1 VDRDQIVRLLGERE
15 AAGRAEMLRLE
26 QEAARI
32 AGLIEECRREVE
44 RFAITREVLSGLVT
58 EADWQAWTAADIR
71 PYADVVLDAFGPD
84 RVMFGSDWPV
94 CELAASY
101 AAVVGLARELTAD
114 EGVFGDTARR
124 WYRLH
129 PVE

>member
-1 VDRDQIVRLLGERE
+1 VAVK
-15 AAGRAEMLRLE
+15 
-26 QEAARI
+26 
-32 AGLIEECRREVE
+32 
-44 RFAITREVLSGLVT
+44 LSGLVT
-58 EADWQAWTAADIR
+58 EADLDTWTAADIR
-71 PYADVVLDAFGPD
+71 PYAEVVLDAFGPD

-101 AAVVGLARELTAD
+101 AGVVGLAREFTAD
-114 EGVFGDTARR
+114 DAVFGDTARQ